1 MVKQRELGV
10 TPASVVRGPVSI
22 RGQDAVYPKPAFLS
36 TQEHLS
42 PVGSVG
48 AVAGNIPG
56 VAAVGGF
63 TARRP
68 GRLSS
73 PACPSHSKS
82 NLVQR
87 MFLIIYKLQ

>member
-10 TPASVVRGPVSI
+10 TPASAVRGPVSV
-22 RGQDAVYPKPAFLS
+22 RGQDAVYSKPAFLS

-48 AVAGNIPG
+48 AVARNIPG

-68 GRLSS
+68 GAAQLSS
-73 PACPSHSKS
+73 SPK
-82 NLVQR
+82 
-87 MFLIIYKLQ
+87 